1 MSSYWMLPQPP
12 CRVEYVDANGD
23 LRQTPTYPSYK
34 LASIQ
39 AAILQGQG
47 AQIRA
52 IFRDAGS
59 NWTPGTAN
67 QITPPGWLRR
77 LGA

>member
-1 MSSYWMLPQPP
+1 MWFEPP
-12 CRVEYVDANGD
+12 YRVEYVDANGD
-23 LRQTPTYPSYK
+23 LRHTPVFETYRE
-34 LASIQ
+34 ASIQ
-39 AAILQGQG
+39 AAILHGQG

-67 QITPPGWLRR
+67 QITPPRWLRR
-77 LGA
+77 LNA